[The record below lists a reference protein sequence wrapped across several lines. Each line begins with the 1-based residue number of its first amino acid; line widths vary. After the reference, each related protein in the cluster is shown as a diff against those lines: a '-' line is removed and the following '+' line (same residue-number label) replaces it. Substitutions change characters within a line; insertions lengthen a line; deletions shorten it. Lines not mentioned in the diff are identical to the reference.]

1 VLVEIVVIAAVA
13 VVIAAWRF
21 TPPPRAL
28 SAAPPQQRQVHLHG
42 AQAMVDVAFSPG
54 RVGPNRLS
62 VVPMSPD
69 FAPLAAKEV
78 VVTLGLAAAGIEG
91 LERKAV
97 PTSDGP
103 WIDDGLTLPLPGR
116 WSVRVSL
123 LVTDFDK
130 IILEGE
136 IEIPGAPPP

>member
-1 VLVEIVVIAAVA
+1 
-13 VVIAAWRF
+13 
-21 TPPPRAL
+21 
-28 SAAPPQQRQVHLHG
+28 
-42 AQAMVDVAFSPG
+42 MVDVVFSPG

-91 LERKAV
+91 LERKVV

-136 IEIPGAPPP
+136 IEIPGAPPS